1 MVMVVLRWQ
10 QQAARIPQLLE
21 SPTAHCAV
29 SGEASLRIKK
39 KTELN
44 IIGRKKN
51 RAEAAGSARS
61 GNAGCGD
68 IT

>member
-44 IIGRKKN
+44 IIGRKKIE
-51 RAEAAGSARS
+51 RRQPGQLALGTQAVE
-61 GNAGCGD
+61 
-68 IT
+68 T